1 MKNNLFN
8 IFEYLRCCASC
19 GLDTAI
25 FNGMRN
31 SDWICKQC
39 EIYLETHVFNLKINE
54 LDSDISF
61 FSLCEWTDYNY
72 ELLSR
77 LVISLKGNYNRNG
90 WKWVAKH
97 IVKHLMLK
105 NNLPSKDAVLIPA
118 PSGSENRKH
127 SNILAF
133 ELAKELKLSVDISCL
148 SYTKKKIRQ
157 TILRKQD
164 RMNIK
169 VQSNKHGFKNIIIVD
184 DVCTTG
190 ATIRAS
196 KDALIESASKK
207 PKFLAIGFAK
217 RI

>member
-8 IFEYLRCCASC
+8 IFEYLRCCAGC

-25 FNGMRN
+25 FDGLRKP
-31 SDWICKQC
+31 DWICRQC

-61 FSLCEWTDYNY
+61 FSLCEWTDHNY

-77 LVISLKGNYNRNG
+77 LISSLKGNYNHDG
-90 WKWVAKH
+90 WKWVVKH
-97 IVKHLMLK
+97 IVRHLMLK
-105 NNLPSKDAVLIPA
+105 NNLPSKDTTLIPA
-118 PSGSENRKH
+118 PSGSVDRKH
-127 SNILAF
+127 SDVLAF
-133 ELAKELKLSVDISCL
+133 ELAEALKLPVDISCL
-148 SYTKKKIRQ
+148 SYTTKKTRQ
-157 TILRKQD
+157 TVLRKQD

-169 VQSNKHGFKNIIIVD
+169 VQSGKHSFKNIIIVD

-196 KDALIESASKK
+196 KDALIKSASKK